1 VAPWPASGAV
11 QRGGAVVCSVRC
23 LCTYTRA
30 ATHLSTSLHCARMY
44 GRVAWPG
51 GGDGVCVCVCVC
63 VCVGVGVGVQMAT
76 STCWRPR
83 SRKRSQ
89 SEEQTQRVC
98 VGACPARP
106 QPALATHSSV
116 RPVWPW
122 L

>member
-1 VAPWPASGAV
+1 MAGLRGCAARG
-11 QRGGAVVCSVRC
+11 RGGVQCSLFV
-23 LCTYTRA
+23 YTRA

-51 GGDGVCVCVCVC
+51 GGDGVCVCVCAC
-63 VCVGVGVGVQMAT
+63 VCVGVGVQMAT